1 MDFKNIYLE
10 SFNLLVSAKRR
21 IYKVTLF
28 FKKQNLTNS
37 IDFTK
42 DIPVVLDISDHS
54 DIKKQIA
61 MIHLTKND
69 LAILHHL
76 QPFVQQILDVTVT
89 SFYKSLESESKLM
102 DIITTHS
109 SVERLKKTLYSHLLE
124 MFSGVIDSN
133 YLNQRKI
140 IAHVHVKI
148 GLEPKWYMA
157 AFETLNY
164 EFLKYIMTLTIS
176 DSAKRDALA
185 AISKILNLE
194 QQLVLEAYEAENM
207 RMRIVEQLQKD
218 KVKIEVHD
226 TAENLAA
233 VSEETSAS
241 INKLSYQATN
251 IKESTNQ
258 NLSFVQD
265 TEEKSQSGQI
275 LLTRQ
280 MEQMRLIT
288 ESINALQIKMVQL
301 QDSSNR
307 IRNIVGLVTSIANQT
322 NLLALNAAIEAA
334 RAGEHG
340 VGFAV
345 VASEVR
351 KLSEDTKKA
360 IESVESLI
368 QETDDGIGDITKSV
382 SEMNHL
388 IADGADKYEQMSESY
403 QNIVQAMS
411 GIKIQSEQSNTEIA
425 TISEILNELN
435 QAVETIAISSDG
447 LINTIN
453 DL

>member
-1 MDFKNIYLE
+1 M
-10 SFNLLVSAKRR
+10 S
-21 IYKVTLF
+21 LF
-28 FKKQNLTNS
+28 FKKQNSTNS

-42 DIPVVLDISDHS
+42 DITVVLDIPDHS
-54 DIKKQIA
+54 EIKKQIS

-76 QPFVQQILDVTVT
+76 QPFVQQILENTVT
-89 SFYKSLESESKLM
+89 SFYKSLEAESKLM

-109 SVERLKKTLYSHLLE
+109 SVERLKKTLYNHLLE

-164 EFLKYIMTLTIS
+164 EFLKYIMTLSIS
-176 DSAKRDALA
+176 DLDKRGALSAINKV
-185 AISKILNLE
+185 LNLE

-207 RMRIVEQLQKD
+207 RLRAAEQLKKD
-218 KVKIEVHD
+218 KVKIMVHD
-226 TAENLAA
+226 TTENLAA

-241 INKLSYQATN
+241 ISKLSYQATN

-258 NLSFVQD
+258 NLSFVKD
-265 TEEKSQSGQI
+265 TEEKSQAGQV
-275 LLTRQ
+275 LLTKQ
-280 MEQMRLIT
+280 MEQMQLIT
-288 ESINALQIKMVQL
+288 ESINALQNKMVQL

-307 IRNIVGLVTSIANQT
+307 IRDIVGLVTSIANQT

-360 IESVESLI
+360 IESVEGLI
-368 QETDDGIGDITKSV
+368 QDTDDGIGDITNSV
-382 SEMNHL
+382 TEMNQL

-403 QNIVQAMS
+403 KNIVKAMS

-435 QAVETIAISSDG
+435 HAVDSIAISSDG

>member
-1 MDFKNIYLE
+1 M
-10 SFNLLVSAKRR
+10 
-21 IYKVTLF
+21 TLF
-28 FKKQNLTNS
+28 FKKQDSTNS

-42 DIPVVLDISDHS
+42 DITVVLDIPDHS
-54 DIKKQIA
+54 EIKKQIS

-76 QPFVQQILDVTVT
+76 QPFIQQILENTVT
-89 SFYKSLESESKLM
+89 SFYKSLEAESKLM

-109 SVERLKKTLYSHLLE
+109 SVERLKKTLYNHLLE

-133 YLNQRKI
+133 YLKQRKI

-164 EFLKYIMTLTIS
+164 EFLKYIMTLSIS
-176 DSAKRDALA
+176 ESDKRGALSAINKV
-185 AISKILNLE
+185 LNLE

-207 RMRIVEQLQKD
+207 RLRAADQLQKD
-218 KVKIEVHD
+218 KVKIKVHD

-241 INKLSYQATN
+241 INKLSYQAIN

-258 NLSFVQD
+258 NLSFVKD
-265 TEEKSQSGQI
+265 TEEKSQAGQV
-275 LLTRQ
+275 LLTKQ
-280 MEQMRLIT
+280 MEQMQLIT
-288 ESINALQIKMVQL
+288 ESINALQNKMVQL

-307 IRNIVGLVTSIANQT
+307 IRDIVGLVTSIANQT

-345 VASEVR
+345 VAAEVR

-360 IESVESLI
+360 IESVEGLI
-368 QETDDGIGDITKSV
+368 QDTDDGIGDITNSV
-382 SEMNHL
+382 SEMNQL
-388 IADGADKYEQMSESY
+388 IADGAGKYEQMSESY
-403 QNIVQAMS
+403 KNIVEAMS

-435 QAVETIAISSDG
+435 HTIDSIAISSDG

-453 DL
+453 EL